1 MDSIHYL
8 HERGIAHRDLKPDN
22 VLISHPDHKILVI
35 DFNISKKG
43 RQTEEGHRFKYRYLS
58 HIATPNSQA
67 PELLKEGYYT
77 ESIDIWGIGLIMYT
91 LLTGYKLKRE
101 KEVVEEQIDEIDNVS
116 DACKAFLKSLLAES
130 PDVRPSAAELKAKG
144 DELW

>member
-1 MDSIHYL
+1 M
-8 HERGIAHRDLKPDN
+8 
-22 VLISHPDHKILVI
+22 I

-43 RQTEEGHRFKYRYLS
+43 KLNGEDNKFKYRYLS

-67 PELLKEGYYT
+67 PELLREGYYT
-77 ESIDIWGIGLIMYT
+77 ESIDIWGIGLVIYT

-101 KEVVEEQIDEIDNVS
+101 KEVVEEQINEIENVS
-116 DACKAFLKSLLAES
+116 EECKAFLKSLLTEN
-130 PDVRPSAAELKAKG
+130 PNERPSAEELKARG

>member
-1 MDSIHYL
+1 M

-22 VLISHPDHKILVI
+22 VLISSSDKSILVI

-43 RQTEEGHRFKYRYLS
+43 KPLEDGTQKFKYRYLS

-67 PELLKEGYYT
+67 PELLREGYYT
-77 ESIDIWGIGLIMYT
+77 ESIDIWGIGLVVYT

-101 KEVVEEQIDEIDNVS
+101 KEVVVE
-116 DACKAFLKSLLAES
+116 
-130 PDVRPSAAELKAKG
+130 
-144 DELW
+144 